1 MSCFEVVRIFIEPS
15 ECLSHSLCEN
25 EVPNKAITMT
35 ALTPSG
41 YEVSEIH
48 HDRISRTK
56 NDLLIMLAAADM
68 CPVDAFYIELK
79 DGTVMNVWDDR
90 VQKKI
95 KSGEIEWA

>member
-1 MSCFEVVRIFIEPS
+1 MSC
-15 ECLSHSLCEN
+15 
-25 EVPNKAITMT
+25 
-35 ALTPSG
+35 